1 MSFISIITV
10 NYNDANGL
18 EETIKSV
25 MVQTYRDYE
34 HIVVD
39 GDSSDGS
46 KEVIEKYRDT
56 LAWAV
61 SEPDKGIYNA
71 MNKGI
76 AKANG
81 VYILFLNSGD
91 TLAQKNIIERIHH
104 RLKGGKD
111 IYYGKLKLADEKNET
126 VLDFPEK
133 LSFGYF
139 YDKGYLPHPASF
151 IKRSLFDTIFRYD
164 EKLKIAADW
173 EFMVCA
179 VCKYNVSYEYIDL
192 IITNYDV
199 DGISAKPE
207 YRKVLLSEKQLILQR
222 HFPLFLDD
230 AEKYQNQNSLLAMNR
245 FSMLQRIETNSVAR
259 KLASLCLRIIHLLFV
274 SKNERESDKL

>member
-1 MSFISIITV
+1 MSMISIITV

-25 MVQTYRDYE
+25 MAQTYRDYE

-46 KEVIEKYRDT
+46 KEIIDKYRDK
-56 LAWAV
+56 LSWAV
-61 SEPDKGIYNA
+61 SEPDNGIYHA

-76 AKANG
+76 ANANG
-81 VYILFLNSGD
+81 TYILFLNSGD
-91 TLAQKNIIERIHH
+91 SLVEKNVIERIHPH
-104 RLKGGKD
+104 LTSGKD
-111 IYYGKLKLADEKNET
+111 IYYGKLKLADDKNEA
-126 VLDFPEK
+126 VLDFPET
-133 LSFGYF
+133 LTFGYF
-139 YDKGYLPHPASF
+139 FDKGYLPHPASF

-164 EKLKIAADW
+164 ENLKIAADW

-179 VCKYNVSYEYIDL
+179 VCKYNASYEYMDMV
-192 IITNYDV
+192 ITNYDV

-207 YRKVLLSEKQLILQR
+207 YRKVLLDEKQLILER

-230 AEKYQNQNSLLAMNR
+230 AEKYQNQNRLMAMNR
-245 FSMLQRIETNSVAR
+245 FSLLQKIETSSVGQ
-259 KLASLCLRIIHLLFV
+259 KLASLCLRIINFLFV
-274 SKNERESDKL
+274 SKKETK

>member
-46 KEVIEKYRDT
+46 KEVIEKYRDK

-76 AKANG
+76 RASKG
-81 VYILFLNSGD
+81 KFLLFLNSGD
-91 TLAQKNIIERIHH
+91 TLHNENVLEKTVEKLNSDH
-104 RLKGGKD
+104 R
-111 IYYGKLKLADEKNET
+111 IYYGDVLRIFDSGISKIKTYPNE
-126 VLDFPEK
+126 
-133 LSFGYF
+133 LSFGFFVDSALAHQSVFIDRDLFSEISF
-139 YDKGYLPHPASF
+139 YDESYKVL
-151 IKRSLFDTIFRYD
+151 
-164 EKLKIAADW
+164 ADW
-173 EFMVCA
+173 EF
-179 VCKYNVSYEYIDL
+179 L
-192 IITNYDV
+192 IRAICIHHIPYKHLGIIVARYDMS
-199 DGISAKPE
+199 GISSQPE
-207 YRKVLLSEKQLILQR
+207 GKKIMLEERKRCYQEHFRFYWKDYRELMNYRSVFGSNQGKLFRKIEKNKVSRTLNFWFMKLLSKFI
-222 HFPLFLDD
+222 
-230 AEKYQNQNSLLAMNR
+230 
-245 FSMLQRIETNSVAR
+245 
-259 KLASLCLRIIHLLFV
+259 
-274 SKNERESDKL
+274 